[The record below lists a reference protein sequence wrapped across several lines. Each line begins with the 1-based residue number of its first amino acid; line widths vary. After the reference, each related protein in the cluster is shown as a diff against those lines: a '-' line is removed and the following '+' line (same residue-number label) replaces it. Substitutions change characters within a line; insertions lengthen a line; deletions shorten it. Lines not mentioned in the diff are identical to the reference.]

1 MSKEV
6 MRQALEALEAERD
19 NYQDWDEKDG
29 APEYIHEA
37 ITALRE
43 ALAEQPAQQDPYG
56 YLSTHTNGLM
66 HFNQTLQGV
75 YRDTATEI
83 VAVYTSPPAQ
93 HTWVGLTDDERA
105 NCWSSSAK
113 QSAINIE
120 AKLKEKNT

>member
-43 ALAEQPAQQDPYG
+43 ALAEQPVQRKPPTDAQINAFFEGDFYEAR
-56 YLSTHTNGLM
+56 YLH
-66 HFNQTLQGV
+66 
-75 YRDTATEI
+75 
-83 VAVYTSPPAQ
+83 
-93 HTWVGLTDDERA
+93 W
-105 NCWSSSAK
+105 C
-113 QSAINIE
+113 
-120 AKLKEKNT
+120 